1 MSSNYPSATL
11 GEKERKMTE
20 QSSGGIRDMQDRWS
34 WLRELSHRLGHLR
47 DETPS
52 DAIEERDVLEAAREI
67 VQRRILE
74 VNRQIGVM
82 VEAARERR
90 T

>member
-1 MSSNYPSATL
+1 M
-11 GEKERKMTE
+11 GKKEGKMTE
-20 QSSGGIRDMQDRWS
+20 QSGGIRVMQDRRS
-34 WLRELSHRLGHLR
+34 WLKELSHRLGYLR

-67 VQRRILE
+67 VERRALE

>member
-1 MSSNYPSATL
+1 L

-20 QSSGGIRDMQDRWS
+20 QGGGIRVMQDRRS
-34 WLRELSHRLGHLR
+34 WLKELSQRLGYLR

-67 VQRRILE
+67 VERRALE

-82 VEAARERR
+82 VDAARERR

>member
-1 MSSNYPSATL
+1 
-11 GEKERKMTE
+11 MTE
-20 QSSGGIRDMQDRWS
+20 QSGGIRVMQDRRS
-34 WLRELSHRLGHLR
+34 WLKELSHRLGYLR

-52 DAIEERDVLEAAREI
+52 DAIEERDVLEAARVI
-67 VQRRILE
+67 VERRALE

>member
-1 MSSNYPSATL
+1 ML
-11 GEKERKMTE
+11 GDRERKMTE
-20 QSSGGIRDMQDRWS
+20 QSGGIRVMQDRRS
-34 WLRELSHRLGHLR
+34 WLKELSHRLGYLR

-67 VQRRILE
+67 VERRALE

>member
-1 MSSNYPSATL
+1 L

-20 QSSGGIRDMQDRWS
+20 QGGGIRVMQDRRS
-34 WLRELSHRLGHLR
+34 WLKELSQRLGYLR

-67 VQRRILE
+67 VERRALE

>member
-1 MSSNYPSATL
+1 L

-20 QSSGGIRDMQDRWS
+20 QGGGIRVMQDRRS
-34 WLRELSHRLGHLR
+34 WLKELSHRLGYLR

-52 DAIEERDVLEAAREI
+52 DAIEEREVLEAAREI
-67 VQRRILE
+67 VQRCALE

>member
-20 QSSGGIRDMQDRWS
+20 QGGGIRVMQDRRS
-34 WLRELSHRLGHLR
+34 WLKELSQRLGYLR

-67 VQRRILE
+67 VQRRALE

>member
-1 MSSNYPSATL
+1 
-11 GEKERKMTE
+11 MTE
-20 QSSGGIRDMQDRWS
+20 QGGGIRVMQDRRS
-34 WLRELSHRLGHLR
+34 WLKELSQRLGYLR

-67 VQRRILE
+67 VERRALE

>member
-1 MSSNYPSATL
+1 L
-11 GEKERKMTE
+11 GKKEGKMTE
-20 QSSGGIRDMQDRWS
+20 QSGGIRVMQDRRS
-34 WLRELSHRLGHLR
+34 WLKELSHRLGYLR

-67 VQRRILE
+67 VERRALE

-90 T
+90 TS